1 MARLNRRTRVSPDIG
16 GSDWLLWA
24 AGCVF
29 CTHIGAHN
37 HPYRFRWA
45 RALLSYDAPI
55 TQTPMPRRELARKTR
70 QPKRPTPPPDP
81 NAPQPSP
88 ANAGLIHTFLV
99 ARELRPNTRSAYL
112 GDLRTFA
119 TALGPQSLL
128 DVRADDVRTWL
139 RDNTRDPSVP
149 LSRDTAGWS
158 PRTAARKLASLKAF
172 YRWCRETPRDDDPTH
187 ALVAFS
193 PVAQLRTPQFIRPDP
208 VRVAREAL
216 RTLFDW
222 WEARI
227 AACDALGT
235 EEALRER
242 NLHVLDVAIFRLCY
256 HLGLRVSSAQAIQL
270 RDIDMADAH
279 RWIVTVYVKGNK
291 PRRKIVA
298 GVVRTDVQRW
308 LDVRLTLT
316 PRAAVRR
323 RKPNAISPLG
333 RPLGDPD
340 AYLFL
345 HPWTGR
351 VISRK
356 RAWERLVLASRGA
369 GLAPALVR
377 QLSPHKLRHAIAY
390 HALADGHSITDV
402 QGLLDHED
410 VRTTTVYVEA
420 SEAQR
425 FETMEQLSRDNMLR
439 RR

>member
-1 MARLNRRTRVSPDIG
+1 
-16 GSDWLLWA
+16 
-24 AGCVF
+24 
-29 CTHIGAHN
+29 
-37 HPYRFRWA
+37 
-45 RALLSYDAPI
+45 
-55 TQTPMPRRELARKTR
+55 MPRRQLARKASR
-70 QPKRPTPPPDP
+70 PPKPVATTPAEPLTPSTE
-81 NAPQPSP
+81 NA
-88 ANAGLIHTFLV
+88 ALINQFLFE
-99 ARELRPNTRSAYL
+99 RELRPNTRSAYL
-112 GDLRTFA
+112 ADLRTFA
-119 TALGPQSLL
+119 AALGPQSLL

-139 RDNTRDPSVP
+139 HEHTRDPSRGG
-149 LSRDTAGWS
+149 STEGWS

-172 YRWCRETPRDDDPTH
+172 YRWCRETPRDDDP
-187 ALVAFS
+187 ARPRVAFS

-208 VRVAREAL
+208 VRLAREAL

-227 AACDALGT
+227 TACEALGT
-235 EEALRER
+235 RAGERER
-242 NLHVLDVAIFRLCY
+242 ELHILDVAIFRLCY
-256 HLGLRVSSAQAIQL
+256 HLGLRVSSAQGIQL
-270 RDIDMADAH
+270 RELDMADTH

-298 GVVRTDVQRW
+298 GVVRTDLQRW
-308 LDVRLTLT
+308 LDIRLGLV
-316 PRAAVRR
+316 PRAPVRR
-323 RKPNAISPLG
+323 RKPNAVSPLG

-351 VISRK
+351 VLSRK
-356 RAWERLVLASRGA
+356 RAWERLLLAARAA
-369 GLAPALVR
+369 GLQPAVVR

-425 FETMEQLSRDNMLR
+425 FETMEQLSRDNVLR
-439 RR
+439 R

>member
-1 MARLNRRTRVSPDIG
+1 MRL
-16 GSDWLLWA
+16 A
-24 AGCVF
+24 AGL
-29 CTHIGAHN
+29 
-37 HPYRFRWA
+37 RFRG
-45 RALLSYDAPI
+45 
-55 TQTPMPRRELARKTR
+55 MPRRTPARKSKHAGR
-70 QPKRPTPPPDP
+70 PAAAASPKAPAAEPP
-81 NAPQPSP
+81 PQPSHE
-88 ANAGLIHTFLV
+88 NAGLINQFLFE
-99 ARELRPNTRSAYL
+99 RELRPNTRSAYL
-112 GDLRTFA
+112 ADLRTFA
-119 TALGPQSLL
+119 AALGPQSLL

-139 RDNTRDPSVP
+139 HEHTRDPSRGGSTV
-149 LSRDTAGWS
+149 GWS

-172 YRWCRETPRDDDPTH
+172 YRWCRETPRDDDPTRPK
-187 ALVAFS
+187 VAFS

-208 VRVAREAL
+208 VRLAREAL

-227 AACDALGT
+227 AACEALGT
-235 EEALRER
+235 HEAQRER
-242 NLHVLDVAIFRLCY
+242 DLHVVDVAIFRLCY

-270 RDIDMADAH
+270 RDVDMADAH

-298 GVVRTDVQRW
+298 GVVRRDVQRW

-316 PRAAVRR
+316 PRAPVRR
-323 RKPNAISPLG
+323 RKPNATSPLG

-351 VISRK
+351 VLSRK
-356 RAWERLVLASRGA
+356 RAWERLFLAARAA
-369 GLAPALVR
+369 GLAPAIIR

-425 FETMEQLSRDNMLR
+425 FETMEQLSRDGMLR

>member
-1 MARLNRRTRVSPDIG
+1 VP
-16 GSDWLLWA
+16 
-24 AGCVF
+24 
-29 CTHIGAHN
+29 
-37 HPYRFRWA
+37 
-45 RALLSYDAPI
+45 AP
-55 TQTPMPRRELARKTR
+55 E
-70 QPKRPTPPPDP
+70 PP
-81 NAPQPSP
+81 APSP
-88 ANAGLIHTFLV
+88 ENAGLVNQFLFE
-99 ARELRPNTRSAYL
+99 RELRPNTRSAYL
-112 GDLRTFA
+112 ADLRTFA
-119 TALGPQSLL
+119 AALGPQSLL
-128 DVRADDVRTWL
+128 DVRADDVRAWL
-139 RDNTRDPSVP
+139 NEHTRDPGRPDASKE
-149 LSRDTAGWS
+149 SGWS

-172 YRWCRETPRDDDPTH
+172 YRWCRETPRDDDP
-187 ALVAFS
+187 ARPKVAFS

-208 VRVAREAL
+208 VRLAREAL

-227 AACDALGT
+227 ASL
-235 EEALRER
+235 EALDTPEAKRER
-242 NLHVLDVAIFRLCY
+242 DLHVLDVAIFRLCY
-256 HLGLRVSSAQAIQL
+256 HLGLRVSSAGAVQL
-270 RDIDMADAH
+270 RELDMADAH

-291 PRRKIVA
+291 PRRKVVA
-298 GVVRTDVQRW
+298 GVVRTDLQRW

-316 PRAAVRR
+316 PRAPVRR

-351 VISRK
+351 VLSRK
-356 RAWERLVLASRGA
+356 RAWERLLLAARAA
-369 GLAPALVR
+369 GLAPAVVR

-425 FETMEQLSRDNMLR
+425 FETMEQLSRDNVLR
-439 RR
+439 R